1 MSSCTGSVLTPP
13 DVASSQS
20 VAAPQVSVPIQ
31 PTQTLKHKKE
41 SEEVHTDTLVV
52 PTATFQPAVD
62 PVEPAAPEIITE
74 EASGE
79 EETEVKKLHHLVIK
93 AANVR
98 AI

>member
-1 MSSCTGSVLTPP
+1 M
-13 DVASSQS
+13 
-20 VAAPQVSVPIQ
+20 AAPQVSVPIQ

-62 PVEPAAPEIITE
+62 PVEPAAPEMITE

-79 EETEVKKLHHLVIK
+79 EETEV
-93 AANVR
+93 
-98 AI
+98 